1 MKPAALLALLVVAN
15 TTFAADSTISVV
27 GHVTTVAGVAGVA
40 GHHDGPAGEATFN
53 RPTWVDVVVGSGCGG
68 DVDGDIYVI
77 DRVNQ
82 SIRRV
87 SAGFVSTYTLITFPT
102 APPFEFNFGGPL
114 GGGIMIEPRDG
125 ACGCGEYA
133 RGMFVASSGTHQV
146 GLLSLVGKLAN
157 RDGYQVMG
165 QHGVAGATGGLLNNP
180 GGIAR
185 SWLYPIYS
193 QTPLRTLYIADTGN
207 HMIRRGFFSLSAEAC
222 PTTGGTAPFAGVIG
236 VAGSND
242 GPAPLA
248 RFNSPRGIAV
258 AKDGS
263 VYVADTGNHTIRR
276 IGPDGIVT
284 TVAGEAGVFGSNDG
298 PALQAHLNT
307 PSGID
312 VNESGVVFIADT
324 GNNTIRM
331 LTPDGMLMT
340 IAGLAGECGS
350 TDGDLPDARFCTP
363 VGLRL
368 TPDGSL
374 FVADTSNDTI
384 RRVTLTF
391 SRHRLIHR

>member
-1 MKPAALLALLVVAN
+1 MKHAALLALLLVAN
-15 TTFAADSTISVV
+15 STFAADSATPLLI
-27 GHVTTVAGVAGVA
+27 GHVTTVAGVAGIA

-53 RPTWVDVVVGSGCGG
+53 RPTWVDVIVGSGCGG

-77 DRVNQ
+77 DRANE
-82 SIRRV
+82 SIRKV
-87 SAGFVSTYTLITFPT
+87 SAGFVSTYTVPGFDL
-102 APPFEFNFGGPL
+102 NFGGPL

-146 GLLSLVGKLAN
+146 GLLSFVGKLAN
-157 RDGYQVMG
+157 RDGLQIMG
-165 QHGVAGATGGLLNNP
+165 QHGVAGATGALFNNP

-193 QTPLRTLYIADTGN
+193 QPALRTLYIADTGN
-207 HMIRRGFFSLSAEAC
+207 HLIRRSFFGLSAEAC
-222 PTTGGTAPFAGVIG
+222 PIVFGSGLFAGVAGIP
-236 VAGSND
+236 GSND
-242 GPAPLA
+242 GPGPLA
-248 RFNSPRGIAV
+248 RFNAPRGIAA

-276 IGPDGIVT
+276 ITPDGTVT

-324 GNNTIRM
+324 GNDTIRM
-331 LTPDGMLMT
+331 LTPDGMLQT
-340 IAGLAGECGS
+340 IAGVAGECGS
-350 TDGDLPDARFCTP
+350 TDGTLSEARFCTP

-374 FVADTSNDTI
+374 LVADTSNDTI
-384 RRVTLTF
+384 RRVTLTL
-391 SRHRLIHR
+391 SRRRLADR